1 MSALIIDPEFKALIP
16 PLTPEEFAQL
26 EANLKAEGCR
36 DPLVMW
42 QGIIIDG
49 HNRYEICTRHGIG
62 FEKVRKEF
70 ADRSEVIEWIIR
82 NQFGRRNLDAYQ
94 RTKLALRLE
103 EAIAAR
109 AKANQRDH
117 GGTAPGK
124 TLSQKSAEVS
134 PVETREEIA
143 KLAGGSRDT
152 VDKVKAIEKKAAPE
166 IKAALAKGEISINKA
181 HKTVK
186 EPRHDDPDPVVV
198 DESKNK
204 PARVPKWV
212 PDDAERLWM
221 LAKTDLDK
229 ILPSDSSRER
239 VLREVV
245 KYAQNRIDTNT

>member
-109 AKANQRDH
+109 AKANSGHRSDL
-117 GGTAPGK
+117 P
-124 TLSQKSAEVS
+124 QKSAEGYK
-134 PVETREEIA
+134 PVGETREEIA
-143 KLAGGSRDT
+143 KLAGVSRDT